1 MITHTLLPGA
11 LSPSLRMMHSGP
23 SPKLKII
30 YMPAAISVVCVYRA
44 SKRIKIKIKIK
55 ITNKPVAGRI
65 GLQGKKAR
73 NKKGTL
79 RQPTVCI
86 SFFFSFRS
94 DLTCKPSAM
103 YQFPSHEL

>member
-55 ITNKPVAGRI
+55 INLWPV
-65 GLQGKKAR
+65 GLDYKAR
-73 NKKGTL
+73 KLGIKRRTPPAHCL
-79 RQPTVCI
+79 YVFF
-86 SFFFSFRS
+86 FFFS
-94 DLTCKPSAM
+94 
-103 YQFPSHEL
+103 